1 MYRPW
6 RFFCKYTL
14 TPMEMDTHVFT
25 IPPGCSFVDAL
36 AEGLLA
42 ESGGDPFGLV
52 DYTILLPTRRACR
65 ALRDAFL
72 RAGGG
77 RAMMLPAMRPLG
89 DVDEDELALGE
100 TPALDD
106 LDIPPAMTPLRRR
119 LLLARLVRQF
129 STDIAVDQAVRL
141 AAELERF
148 LDQVQTERLSFDQLA
163 SLAPEEFA
171 LHWRRTLEFLTILT
185 KHWPDLLENEN
196 AIDGADRRNRLLEVQ
211 TNAWRAAPP
220 TGKIIAAGSTGSIP
234 ATADLLALIAQL
246 PNGRVVLPGL
256 FRAVPAEDWE
266 IIQKTETHPQFNIAR
281 LLGRLDLHPDAVA
294 DWPLST
300 PRYRTMAAR
309 ANLMVELMRPAET
322 TDAWAALKAN
332 DADGISGSALDGVT
346 RIDCADAA
354 EEAGVIALL
363 LRQVL
368 ETDGKTAA
376 LVTPDRALAR
386 RVAGALRRWDIEID
400 DSAGTPLSAS
410 APGGFLRLSALMVIS
425 DFAPVALLSA
435 LKHPLAACGRNP
447 GAFRDAVRKLER
459 RLLRGPRPGPGI
471 AGLRAKFDAATA
483 KMNGAAR
490 ETVSDVLDDI
500 ETRTAGFAAALQNA
514 ESPFSTLLD
523 AHIEMVESLAE
534 TDDENGA
541 ARLWAGEGG
550 DVASGFVA
558 QLREAIVL
566 MDDAPGRRY
575 EALLETLMAGHM
587 VRPRHGGHPRL
598 AVLGLLE
605 ARLQHA
611 DLIVLGGLNEET
623 WPPAANPDP
632 WMSRPMRAQFGL
644 PLPERRIGLTAHD
657 FVQAF
662 GAPEVY
668 LTRADK
674 VDGQPTVPSRWLSRL
689 DAVLR
694 GLDAEDALGVPPSP
708 WRRRRL
714 AIDQPRA
721 VTRIH
726 PPEPRP
732 PYDARPRQLSVTR
745 IETWMRD
752 PYGIYARYILKLRA
766 LDPLEAD
773 PGAAERGMFIHE
785 ALDLFVRE
793 NPGAVPPNAFNLL
806 LACGRRAFG
815 PALSQPAV
823 WAFWW
828 PRFERIAAWVVE
840 TERRRRPLLRA
851 SYTERKGTLSV
862 KGLREP
868 FVLTAKADRIDQLAD
883 GGIEIID
890 YKTGAAPSARDVGLG
905 FSPQLPLEAAI
916 VEAGGFGEIPGE
928 AVHALTYWLLS
939 GLAKPGEEKSVK
951 VQQGELSRAEE
962 ALEGLERL
970 VASFDNPDTPYA
982 AVPRPSQAPRF
993 NDYAHLSR
1001 RLEWGSE

>member
-1 MYRPW
+1 MPR
-6 RFFCKYTL
+6 
-14 TPMEMDTHVFT
+14 VFT
-25 IPPGCSFVDAL
+25 IPPGCSFIDAL

-42 ESGGDPFGLV
+42 ESGDDPFGLA

-100 TPALDD
+100 TPGLDS
-106 LDIPPAMTPLRRR
+106 LDVPPAMAPLRRR
-119 LLLARLVRQF
+119 LLLAQLVRRF

-148 LDQVQTERLSFDQLA
+148 LDQVQTERLSFDDLA
-163 SLAPEEFA
+163 SLAPDEFA
-171 LHWRRTLEFLTILT
+171 LHWRDTLEFLKILT
-185 KHWPDLLENEN
+185 EHWPAMLSGEN
-196 AIDGADRRNRLLEVQ
+196 AIDGAARRNRLLELQ
-211 TNAWRAAPP
+211 TDAWRNAPP
-220 TGKIIAAGSTGSIP
+220 EGKIIAAGSTGSIP
-234 ATADLLALIAQL
+234 ATADLLAMIAQL

-256 FRAVPAEDWE
+256 FRGVSEQDWT
-266 IIQKTETHPQFNIAR
+266 IIRKTETHPQFNLAHLLDR
-281 LLGRLDLHPDAVA
+281 LELSPDDIA
-294 DWPLST
+294 DWPVLAS
-300 PRYRTMAAR
+300 RYRTMDAR
-309 ANLMVELMRPAET
+309 AGLMAELMRPAET
-322 TDAWAALKAN
+322 TDGWASLKN
-332 DADGISGSALDGVT
+332 GDGAGVTEGALDGVT

-410 APGGFLRLSALMVIS
+410 APGSFLRLTALMVIS

-435 LKHPLAACGRNP
+435 LKHPMAACGRDP
-447 GAFRDAVRKLER
+447 VAFRGAVRRLER
-459 RLLRGPRPGPGI
+459 YLLRGPRPGPGI
-471 AGLRAKFDAATA
+471 AGLRAKLDALGDRLDAVR
-483 KMNGAAR
+483 R
-490 ETVSDVLDDI
+490 ESIRSVLDDL
-500 ETRTAGFAAALQNA
+500 EARTAGFVAGLQNP
-514 ESPFSTLLD
+514 ETPFSTLLD
-523 AHIEMVESLAE
+523 AHIEMAEALAE
-534 TDDENGA
+534 TDLATESELESETGA

-550 DVASGFVA
+550 DVAAGFIA
-558 QLREAIVL
+558 QLRDAVAL

-575 EALLETLMAGHM
+575 EALLETLMTGHM
-587 VRPRHGGHPRL
+587 VRPSHGGHPRL

-714 AIDQPRA
+714 AMDQPSGPA
-721 VTRIH
+721 RIN

-732 PYDARPRQLSVTR
+732 
-745 IETWMRD
+745 
-752 PYGIYARYILKLRA
+752 
-766 LDPLEAD
+766 
-773 PGAAERGMFIHE
+773 
-785 ALDLFVRE
+785 
-793 NPGAVPPNAFNLL
+793 
-806 LACGRRAFG
+806 
-815 PALSQPAV
+815 
-823 WAFWW
+823 
-828 PRFERIAAWVVE
+828 
-840 TERRRRPLLRA
+840 
-851 SYTERKGTLSV
+851 
-862 KGLREP
+862 
-868 FVLTAKADRIDQLAD
+868 
-883 GGIEIID
+883 
-890 YKTGAAPSARDVGLG
+890 
-905 FSPQLPLEAAI
+905 
-916 VEAGGFGEIPGE
+916 
-928 AVHALTYWLLS
+928 
-939 GLAKPGEEKSVK
+939 
-951 VQQGELSRAEE
+951 
-962 ALEGLERL
+962 
-970 VASFDNPDTPYA
+970 
-982 AVPRPSQAPRF
+982 
-993 NDYAHLSR
+993 
-1001 RLEWGSE
+1001 